1 MSVSSPIK
9 STNRYIKMKRLK
21 PSFVSALAN
30 FIDAHSHQD
39 AIENEATL
47 RLIVNEL
54 EYAANH
60 SLSMVIFPD
69 QRNPSVFTGG
79 YRYEGL
85 IDGEI
90 YNVVASI
97 DDYETIGDEK

>member
-1 MSVSSPIK
+1 
-9 STNRYIKMKRLK
+9 MKRLK

-47 RLIVNEL
+47 ELIVNEL

-60 SLSMVIFPD
+60 SVGMVLFPD
-69 QRNPSVFTGG
+69 QQNPSVFTGG

-85 IDGEI
+85 IGGEI

-97 DDYETIGDEK
+97 DNYETVGDEE

>member
-1 MSVSSPIK
+1 
-9 STNRYIKMKRLK
+9 MKRLNH
-21 PSFVSALAN
+21 SFVSALAN

-47 RLIVNEL
+47 KLIVNEL

-60 SLSMVIFPD
+60 SVGMVLFPD
-69 QRNPSVFTGG
+69 QQNPSVFTGG
-79 YRYEGL
+79 YRYDGL
-85 IDGEI
+85 IGGEI

-97 DDYETIGDEK
+97 DNYETVGDEE

>member
-1 MSVSSPIK
+1 
-9 STNRYIKMKRLK
+9 MKRLK

-39 AIENEATL
+39 AIENEATQK
-47 RLIVNEL
+47 LIVNEL

-60 SLSMVIFPD
+60 SVGMVLFPD
-69 QRNPSVFTGG
+69 QQNPSVFTGG

-85 IDGEI
+85 IGGEI

-97 DDYETIGDEK
+97 DNYETVGDEE

>member
-1 MSVSSPIK
+1 
-9 STNRYIKMKRLK
+9 MKRLK

-30 FIDAHSHQD
+30 FIDAHSLQD

-47 RLIVNEL
+47 KLIVNEL

-60 SLSMVIFPD
+60 SVGMVLFPD
-69 QRNPSVFTGG
+69 QQNPSVFTGG

-85 IDGEI
+85 IGGEI

-97 DDYETIGDEK
+97 DNYETVGDEE

>member
-1 MSVSSPIK
+1 
-9 STNRYIKMKRLK
+9 MKRRK

-47 RLIVNEL
+47 KLIVNEL
-54 EYAANH
+54 KYAAIH
-60 SLSMVIFPD
+60 SVGMVLFPD
-69 QRNPSVFTGG
+69 QQNPSVFTGG

-85 IDGEI
+85 IGGEI

-97 DDYETIGDEK
+97 DNYETVGDEE

>member
-1 MSVSSPIK
+1 
-9 STNRYIKMKRLK
+9 MKRLK
-21 PSFVSALAN
+21 LSFVSALAN
-30 FIDAHSHQD
+30 FIDAHSRQD
-39 AIENEATL
+39 AIENEATQ

-60 SLSMVIFPD
+60 SSNQVCPMVIFPD
-69 QRNPSVFTGG
+69 QQNPSVFTVG

-90 YNVVASI
+90 YNVIASI
-97 DDYETIGDEK
+97 DDFEDLEKQI

>member
-1 MSVSSPIK
+1 
-9 STNRYIKMKRLK
+9 MKRVK

-30 FIDAHSHQD
+30 FIDAHSRQD
-39 AIENEATL
+39 AIENETTL
-47 RLIVNEL
+47 KLIVNEL

-60 SLSMVIFPD
+60 SVSMVIFPD
-69 QRNPSVFTGG
+69 QRNPPVFTGG
-79 YRYEGL
+79 YRYEGR

-97 DDYETIGDEK
+97 DDYEDLEEQI

>member
-1 MSVSSPIK
+1 
-9 STNRYIKMKRLK
+9 MKRLK

-47 RLIVNEL
+47 KLIVNEL

-60 SLSMVIFPD
+60 SVGMVLFPD
-69 QRNPSVFTGG
+69 QQNPSVFTGG

-85 IDGEI
+85 IGGEI

-97 DDYETIGDEK
+97 DNYETVGDEE

>member
-1 MSVSSPIK
+1 
-9 STNRYIKMKRLK
+9 MKRLK
-21 PSFVSALAN
+21 PSFISALAN

-39 AIENEATL
+39 AIENKATL
-47 RLIVNEL
+47 KLIVNEL

-60 SLSMVIFPD
+60 SLSMIIFPD
-69 QRNPSVFTGG
+69 PRNPSVFTGG
-79 YRYEGL
+79 YRYESL

-97 DDYETIGDEK
+97 DDYEDREEQI

>member
-1 MSVSSPIK
+1 
-9 STNRYIKMKRLK
+9 MKRLK
-21 PSFVSALAN
+21 HSFVSALAN

-47 RLIVNEL
+47 KLIVNEL

-69 QRNPSVFTGG
+69 QQNPSVFTGG

-90 YNVVASI
+90 YNVIASI
-97 DDYETIGDEK
+97 DDYEDLEDCRRSRHD

>member
-1 MSVSSPIK
+1 
-9 STNRYIKMKRLK
+9 MKRLK

-47 RLIVNEL
+47 KLIVNEL
-54 EYAANH
+54 EYAATH
-60 SLSMVIFPD
+60 SVGMVLFPD
-69 QRNPSVFTGG
+69 QQNPSVFTGG

-85 IDGEI
+85 IGGEI

-97 DDYETIGDEK
+97 DNYETVGDEE

>member
-1 MSVSSPIK
+1 
-9 STNRYIKMKRLK
+9 MKRLK

-30 FIDAHSHQD
+30 FIDAHSQQD

-47 RLIVNEL
+47 KLIVNEL

-69 QRNPSVFTGG
+69 QQNPSVFTGG

-90 YNVVASI
+90 YDFIASI
-97 DDYETIGDEK
+97 DDYEDLEEQK

>member
-1 MSVSSPIK
+1 
-9 STNRYIKMKRLK
+9 MKRLK

-47 RLIVNEL
+47 KLIVNEL

-60 SLSMVIFPD
+60 SVSMVIFPD
-69 QRNPSVFTGG
+69 QQNPFVFTGG

-90 YNVVASI
+90 YNVIASI
-97 DDYETIGDEK
+97 DDFEDLEDKNERRQTYPISRP